1 MKFVQIILLFSAGIF
16 AVVWAQKPASP
27 LVMAMSLTSSSFE
40 DGAIIPAKFTRSVE
54 TPVSPALAWTG
65 VPQNTVSF
73 ALIVHDPEVPV
84 KNTPEDVVHWLIF
97 NIPRTTT
104 HLTEAVPSVAKLP
117 DGSIQGATL
126 AGTLGYMGPG
136 ARADGPYHH
145 YIFELYA
152 LDTKLDLG
160 PDAKRVDLFKVME
173 GHVLA
178 KGILTGR
185 YHRLQ

>member
-1 MKFVQIILLFSAGIF
+1 MKFLRPVVLLSIGIISTACAL
-16 AVVWAQKPASP
+16 QPATP
-27 LVMAMSLTSSSFE
+27 LVMAMALTSSSFE
-40 DGAIIPAKFTRSVE
+40 DGGIIPPKFTRTVE
-54 TPVSPALAWTG
+54 MPISPSLAWSG

-84 KNTPEDVVHWLIF
+84 QNTAEDVVHWLIF
-97 NIPRTTT
+97 NIPASATR
-104 HLTEAVPSVAKLP
+104 LSEGVPAAAKLP
-117 DGSIQGATL
+117 DGSIQGTTL
-126 AGTLGYMGPG
+126 AGTLGYMAPG

-160 PDAKRVDLFKVME
+160 PDAQRANLFQAMD

-178 KGILTGR
+178 KGVLTGR
-185 YHRLQ
+185 YHRVQ